1 MIGLQV
7 AEKGP
12 EPVYQLV
19 GGRTILIH
27 LQYAAKQAGE
37 GRGKDEIAE
46 RVGDEER
53 GGGGGEGMKKGEGV
67 ERRG

>member
-1 MIGLQV
+1 MQV

-19 GGRTILIH
+19 GGRAILIH

-53 GGGGGEGMKKGEGV
+53 GGKTEGRR
-67 ERRG
+67 ERVQYFV